1 MNSSYDESAAIQA
14 AASLTELE
22 RSLGDTDPIS
32 IDQILSQLKPLVDR
46 VMGEAGLY
54 APDHA
59 AIVVKQAQGDTV
71 EASEVLRSYRQTLS
85 RKYLS
90 EIVDTEGMD
99 VRRRISSAFRDIP
112 GGQILGPTSDYTQ
125 RLLDERIARETQET
139 NDSYAR
145 KFDNSTPSI
154 DGEEYPKRYVR
165 VVDLLRQQG
174 MVAPANE
181 NENRA
186 VSDVIKEPLSF
197 PAPRSAAL
205 QTLARSETGGLMAL
219 GYSAMRGQGGDH
231 PTIGELRVGYVK
243 VIVKDARGRMRSIGR
258 IRVTE
263 SSNISKIKT
272 RKKDP
277 VPYMSLG
284 YGLCFG
290 QNETKAIC
298 MGIVDRSNRIP
309 GDGAPAISQ
318 EFSLYHLDGP
328 DAKGFVSSLKMPSH
342 VEMSSELNDLRAAIE
357 RKNKALEKEE
367 SKERKTGD
375 SSLIQDLETTT

>member
-145 KFDNSTPSI
+145 KFDHSTPSI